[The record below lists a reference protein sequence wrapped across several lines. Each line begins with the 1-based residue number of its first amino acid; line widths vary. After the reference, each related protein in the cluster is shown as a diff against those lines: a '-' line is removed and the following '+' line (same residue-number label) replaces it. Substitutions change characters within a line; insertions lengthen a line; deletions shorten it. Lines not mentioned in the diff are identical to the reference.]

1 MNTLLLFI
9 ILAPIILI
17 SLLVINLIIPIN
29 KPDFSKL
36 SPYECGMDT
45 IGTARE
51 KFNIQFYLVAIL
63 FLIFDIE
70 VIFLFPFVS
79 VLYSISLFGFWIGT
93 IFIFILTI
101 GFIYELSKGLLNII
115 DKK

>member
-1 MNTLLLFI
+1 MFTFIFYIIFTPILLFSLLLLNF
-9 ILAPIILI
+9 LI
-17 SLLVINLIIPIN
+17 SKN

-63 FLIFDIE
+63 YLIFDIE
-70 VIFLFPFVS
+70 VIFLFPFAS
-79 VLYSISLFGFWIGT
+79 ILYDLSIFGFCIVI
-93 IFIFILTI
+93 IFIIILTI
-101 GFIYELSKGLLNII
+101 GFMYELSKGII
-115 DKK
+115 NYIKK

>member
-9 ILAPIILI
+9 LLAPVILI
-17 SLLVINLIIPIN
+17 ALLIINLIVPVN

-70 VIFLFPFVS
+70 VIFLFPFAS
-79 VLYSISLFGFWIGT
+79 VLYNISLFGFWVGT
-93 IFIFILTI
+93 IFIFVLTV
-101 GFIYELSKGLLNII
+101 GFIYELSKGILNFV
-115 DKK
+115 DN

>member
-1 MNTLLLFI
+1 MYTFILYIVITPLLLTALL
-9 ILAPIILI
+9 ILNFLI
-17 SLLVINLIIPIN
+17 SMN

-63 FLIFDIE
+63 YLVFDIE
-70 VIFLFPFVS
+70 VIFLFPFAS
-79 VLYSISLFGFWIGT
+79 VLYDISIFGFWISI
-93 IFIFILTI
+93 IFILILTI
-101 GFIYELSKGLLNII
+101 GFMYELSKDILNFI
-115 DKK
+115 KK

>member
-1 MNTLLLFI
+1 MYTFILYIVITPLLLTALL
-9 ILAPIILI
+9 ILNFLI
-17 SLLVINLIIPIN
+17 SMN

-63 FLIFDIE
+63 YLVFDIE
-70 VIFLFPFVS
+70 VIFLFPFAS
-79 VLYSISLFGFWIGT
+79 VLYDISIFGF
-93 IFIFILTI
+93 
-101 GFIYELSKGLLNII
+101 
-115 DKK
+115 